1 MSNFRNQVQL
11 IGHLGQD
18 PELKKFDTGRALVT
32 FSLATSET
40 WVDKSTGEVH
50 QQTDWHNVK
59 AWGPF
64 AELLFQHLKKGQKVV
79 IAGRLKYDIYEDKK
93 ESKQVRAYILA
104 ESFERMTYTG
114 EKNVSEGVPNRLE
127 ESMPQEEAEF
137 ADREGTGK
145 PQAKEFD
152 DLPF

>member
-18 PELKKFDTGRALVT
+18 PELKKFETGRALVT

-40 WVDKSTGEVH
+40 WVDKDTGEVH
-50 QQTDWHNVK
+50 QNTDWHNIK

-64 AELLFQHLKKGQKVV
+64 GELLFQHLKKGQKAV
-79 IAGRLKYDIYEDKK
+79 IAGRLKYDSYEDKNG
-93 ESKQVRAYILA
+93 SKQVRAYILA
-104 ESFERMTYTG
+104 ESFERMTVAG
-114 EKNVSEGVPNRLE
+114 EKNVSGGIPNRME
-127 ESMPQEEAEF
+127 ESAPQDDAEFTAVKATERPQE
-137 ADREGTGK
+137 
-145 PQAKEFD
+145 KEFD